1 MREGKARVLLADDH
15 DLVRDSIRLLLV
27 AFGEAE
33 VSLAKDV
40 KEAIDL
46 IRASDPF
53 DLILLDYW
61 MPGVNGTEGLASVI
75 QIADGVPVAVLSGH
89 LSKDLAAEALRLGA
103 RGVIPKSI
111 TGKTFVNAI
120 NFIMA
125 GEVFVPVDL
134 QRAFANGPSDAG
146 FGLTGQESRVLSH
159 LANGLTNKE
168 IANLM
173 SLSEV
178 TIKMHVRSI
187 LKKLGANNRT
197 QAALIAKR
205 SGGL

>member
-40 KEAIDL
+40 KETSDL

-61 MPGVNGTEGLASVI
+61 MPGMNGTEGLASVI
-75 QIADGVPVAVLSGH
+75 QIANGVPVAVLSGN

-134 QRAFANGPSDAG
+134 QRAFANGANDSG

-159 LANGLTNKE
+159 LSNGLTNKE

-187 LKKLGANNRT
+187 LKKLGASNRT